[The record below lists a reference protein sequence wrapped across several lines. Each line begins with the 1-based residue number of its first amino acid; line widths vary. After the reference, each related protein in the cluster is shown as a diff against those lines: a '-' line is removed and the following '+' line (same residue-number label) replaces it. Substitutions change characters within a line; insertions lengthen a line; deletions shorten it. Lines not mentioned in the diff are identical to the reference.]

1 MVLKLT
7 VAARW
12 LVLVSPLSILR
23 GTAFLLPVS
32 IDDCLPLPFA
42 SYNINRSTYSDT
54 PIRNYKVHAD
64 INMNMQKV
72 FILPTRV
79 Y

>member
-32 IDDCLPLPFA
+32 IDDCLSLPCA
-42 SYNINRSTYSDT
+42 SNINRSTYSDT
-54 PIRNYKVHAD
+54 LVRKYKVHAYMK
-64 INMNMQKV
+64 MNIQKD